1 MRPGRAIV
9 AVLCAYALT
18 GCGAD
23 ADPQVEAK
31 VQQFA
36 HATATGAYKTLCTQ
50 VLAPSLI
57 KHLTDAG
64 LTCERAMKIFV
75 SSVSNPRI
83 SVSKVTVHGST
94 ASAVVLATATGQPP
108 SLESI
113 QLVNTGSG
121 WRLES
126 LASAR

>member
-1 MRPGRAIV
+1 MRPGRGIV

-23 ADPQVEAK
+23 AHQQVEAK

-36 HATATGAYKTLCTQ
+36 HATATGDYKTLCTQ
-50 VLAPSLI
+50 VLAPALI
-57 KHLTDAG
+57 RHLTDAG
-64 LTCERAMKIFV
+64 LSCEQAMKIFV

-83 SVSKVTVHGST
+83 SVSKVTVRGST

-113 QLVNTGSG
+113 QLVNTGAG

-126 LASAR
+126 LASPR